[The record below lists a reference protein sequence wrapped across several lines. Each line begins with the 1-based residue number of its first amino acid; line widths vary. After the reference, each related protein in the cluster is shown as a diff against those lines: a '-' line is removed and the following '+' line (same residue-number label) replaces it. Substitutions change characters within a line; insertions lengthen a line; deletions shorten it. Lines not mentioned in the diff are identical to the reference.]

1 MATHHLTNGSNALWE
16 TLMGDHILPGFA
28 PSYELCKLLYTDH
41 PLGAKIARLPIDMA
55 MSEPRHVR
63 IENAPDDEAAHEF
76 TKHWNELGCDQI
88 IQQVASWARVY
99 GMAVLGFGATNP
111 KTGTII
117 PSDAPIDAQDI
128 PDLDL
133 YFNVWDPLNTAG
145 SLVLNQ
151 DPNQPN
157 YMKTPSSVTINGQSY
172 RQGRFV
178 VLMNE
183 DPVYLDYES
192 SAYGYSGRS
201 CFKRCI
207 YPLRSY
213 MQGQVANSLVAQ
225 KAGLV
230 VAKVQQPGSVASRA
244 MKIFTEDKADMLR
257 LSQNGEVLTIG
268 QNDTIESLNLLNVDK
283 SLHSSRQNIIE
294 DIAAAAGMPSQLL
307 NSQTLAQGFGEGTED
322 AKMIAQYIRGR
333 RQWMAPVYQFCDQI
347 VMRRAWNSGFINAM
361 RDKHPESYGSLSDEA
376 IFRDWKN
383 SFSAHW
389 PSEEAES
396 NTLDL
401 TAKRFS
407 LILDTIRTTA
417 PLLQDNPNGKDALL
431 NMLEQSINSSSG
443 VFDGKV
449 NLRGTSNT

>member
-1 MATHHLTNGSNALWE
+1 MATHDLTNGSNALWD
-16 TLMGDHILPGFA
+16 TLMGDTILPGFA

-55 MSEPRHVR
+55 MSEQRHIRVDS
-63 IENAPDDEAAHEF
+63 APDDEPAREF
-76 TKHWNELGCDQI
+76 AKHWDALGCDQI

-99 GMAVLGFGATNP
+99 GMAVLGFGAIDP
-111 KTGTII
+111 HTGTPIA
-117 PSDAPIDAQDI
+117 SDAPIDPHAL
-128 PDLDL
+128 PDLEL

-151 DPNQPN
+151 DPNQPS
-157 YMKTPSSVTINGQSY
+157 YLKTPPSVTINGQNY

-201 CFKRCI
+201 CFKRCV

-213 MQGQVANSLVAQ
+213 LQGQVANSLVAQ
-225 KAGLV
+225 KSGLV
-230 VAKVQQPGSVASRA
+230 VAKVHQPGSVASRA
-244 MKIFTEDKADMLR
+244 MKLFTEDKADMLR
-257 LSQNGEVLTIG
+257 MSHNGEVLTIG
-268 QNDTIESLNLLNVDK
+268 QNDTIESLNLLNVDQ
-283 SLHSSRQNIIE
+283 SLHGSRQNIIE

-333 RQWMAPVYQFCDQI
+333 RQWMAPLYQFCDQI
-347 VMRRAWNSGFINAM
+347 VMRRAWNSGFISAM
-361 RDKHPESYGSLSDEA
+361 RDNHPDRYGTLSDEA

-383 SFSAHW
+383 SFSARW
-389 PSEEAES
+389 PSEQAETEAFDVA
-396 NTLDL
+396 T
-401 TAKRFS
+401 KRFS
-407 LILDTIRTTA
+407 LILDTLRTTA
-417 PLLQDNPNGKDALL
+417 PLLDDTPAAKRSLL
-431 NMLEQSINSSSG
+431 SLLEHSINSTPEL
-443 VFDGKV
+443 FDGEV
-449 NLRGTSNT
+449 TLSPPS